1 MKVYQPI
8 ISGTQYNWAR
18 VFSPC
23 STREL
28 ARKRIEKELTV
39 LMATTWIDDDGR
51 ERIVENGE
59 VTDSMV
65 VIVEFDMDDMEQT
78 LFL

>member
-18 VFSPC
+18 VFAPC

-28 ARKRIEKELTV
+28 ARKRIEMELTV
-39 LMATTWIDDDGR
+39 LRATTWIDDDGR
-51 ERIVENGE
+51 ERVVENGE

-65 VIVEFDMDDMEQT
+65 MIVEMDMDDMVQT

>member
-18 VFSPC
+18 VFAPC
-23 STREL
+23 STMEL
-28 ARKRIEKELTV
+28 ARKRIEKELAV

-65 VIVEFDMDDMEQT
+65 MIVEMDMDDMVQT